1 MKRFLKVIL
10 ILAAVFGVAGLGLT
24 AGGAAMGAT
33 MGDVSVLDHGITQVL
48 RVLDHEDSWE
58 VEDSEEDMDEQEDD
72 FQAAAESAVTEKG
85 VLADSADSSAYTKV
99 YEASA
104 VSDLF
109 CDLRYEELVLKT
121 WNEDKVQVK
130 VSGKDHNRIQISND
144 NGSLR
149 IASNQ
154 KVRNRSIEIFCPENL
169 SFHKIKLQMGAGTI
183 ELDGDF
189 KAEQMEVNV
198 GAGTIEN
205 SSSLDIKEADFTV
218 GVGTADISELQVE
231 NLKGSCGM
239 GDMELTLTG
248 KATEYNYELKCGLGN
263 LEVDDSLET
272 SITSGNKQITNE
284 GATKNIKL
292 DCGMGNVQVEFEED

>member
-58 VEDSEEDMDEQEDD
+58 VEDSEKDMDEQEDD

-169 SFHKIKLQMGAGTI
+169 SFQKINFRWEPEPSNWMVI
-183 ELDGDF
+183 
-189 KAEQMEVNV
+189 
-198 GAGTIEN
+198 
-205 SSSLDIKEADFTV
+205 
-218 GVGTADISELQVE
+218 
-231 NLKGSCGM
+231 LKRSRW
-239 GDMELTLTG
+239 
-248 KATEYNYELKCGLGN
+248 K
-263 LEVDDSLET
+263 
-272 SITSGNKQITNE
+272 
-284 GATKNIKL
+284 
-292 DCGMGNVQVEFEED
+292 

>member
-10 ILAAVFGVAGLGLT
+10 ILAAVFGAAGLGLT

-33 MGDVSVLDHGITQVL
+33 MGDVGVLDQGVKQL
-48 RVLDHEDSWE
+48 LNVLDGRES
-58 VEDSEEDMDEQEDD
+58 VIAPEEDMAELEDD
-72 FQAAAESAVTEKG
+72 FQADAENAVNEKG
-85 VLADSADSSAYTKV
+85 VLTDNADGSAYTKA

-104 VSDLF
+104 VSDLS

-121 WNEDKVQVK
+121 WNEAKVQVK
-130 VSGKDHNRIQISND
+130 VTGKDHNRVKISND
-144 NGSLR
+144 NGSLT
-149 IASNQ
+149 IASSQ
-154 KVRNRSIEIFCPENL
+154 KVRNRSVEIFCPENL
-169 SFHKIKLQMGAGTI
+169 NLQKIKLQMGAGTI

-205 SSSLDIKEADFTV
+205 SGSLDIKEADFTV

-239 GDMELTLTG
+239 GEMELTLTG
-248 KATEYNYELKCGLGN
+248 KAADYNYELKCGLGN
-263 LEVDDSLET
+263 LELDDSLET

-292 DCGMGNVQVEFEED
+292 DCGMGNVQVDFDED

>member
-169 SFHKIKLQMGAGTI
+169 SFQKIKLQMGAGTI
-183 ELDGDF
+183 E
-189 KAEQMEVNV
+189 
-198 GAGTIEN
+198 N
-205 SSSLDIKEADFTV
+205 SGSLDIKEADFTV

-248 KATEYNYELKCGLGN
+248 KAAEYNYELKCGLGN

>member
-85 VLADSADSSAYTKV
+85 VLADSADGSAYTKI

-130 VSGKDHNRIQISND
+130 VSGKNHNRIQISNN

-169 SFHKIKLQMGAGTI
+169 SFQKIKLQMGAGTI
-183 ELDGDF
+183 E
-189 KAEQMEVNV
+189 
-198 GAGTIEN
+198 N
-205 SSSLDIKEADFTV
+205 SGSLDIKEADFTV

-263 LEVDDSLET
+263 LEVDDPLET

>member
-10 ILAAVFGVAGLGLT
+10 ILAAVFGAAGLGLT

-33 MGDVSVLDHGITQVL
+33 MGDVGVLDQGVKQL
-48 RVLDHEDSWE
+48 LNVLDGRES
-58 VEDSEEDMDEQEDD
+58 VIAPEEDMAELEDD
-72 FQAAAESAVTEKG
+72 FQADAENAVNEKG
-85 VLADSADSSAYTKV
+85 VLTDNADGSAYTKA

-104 VSDLF
+104 VSDLS

-121 WNEDKVQVK
+121 WNEAKVQVK
-130 VSGKDHNRIQISND
+130 VTGKDHNRVKISND
-144 NGSLR
+144 NGSLT
-149 IASNQ
+149 IASSQ
-154 KVRNRSIEIFCPENL
+154 KVRNRSVEIFCPENL
-169 SFHKIKLQMGAGTI
+169 NLQKIKLQMGAGTI

-205 SSSLDIKEADFTV
+205 SGSLDIKEADFTV

-239 GDMELTLTG
+239 GEMELTLTG
-248 KATEYNYELKCGLGN
+248 KAADYNYELKCGLGN
-263 LEVDDSLET
+263 LELDDSLET

-284 GATKNIKL
+284 DATKNIKL

>member
-10 ILAAVFGVAGLGLT
+10 ILAAVFGAAGLGLT

-33 MGDVSVLDHGITQVL
+33 MGDIGVLDQGVKQL
-48 RVLDHEDSWE
+48 LNVLDGRES
-58 VEDSEEDMDEQEDD
+58 VIAPEEDMAELEDD
-72 FQAAAESAVTEKG
+72 FQADAENAVNEKG
-85 VLADSADSSAYTKV
+85 VLTDNADSSAYTKV

-104 VSDLF
+104 VSDLS

-130 VSGKDHNRIQISND
+130 VTGRDHNRVKISND

-154 KVRNRSIEIFCPENL
+154 KVRNRSVEIFCPENL
-169 SFHKIKLQMGAGTI
+169 SFQKIKLQMGAGTI

-189 KAEQMEVNV
+189 KAGQMEVNV
-198 GAGTIEN
+198 GAGTLEN
-205 SSSLDIKEADFTV
+205 SGSLDVKEANFTV
-218 GVGTADISELQVE
+218 GVGTADISEIQTEKL
-231 NLKGSCGM
+231 NGSCGM
-239 GDMELTLTG
+239 GNMDLTLAG
-248 KATEYNYELKCGLGN
+248 KAEDYNYELKCGLGN
-263 LEVDDSLET
+263 LEVDDSQET

-292 DCGMGNVQVEFEED
+292 DCGMGNVQVDFDED

>member
-33 MGDVSVLDHGITQVL
+33 MGDVSVLDQGITQVL

-72 FQAAAESAVTEKG
+72 FQAAAESAATEKG

-130 VSGKDHNRIQISND
+130 VSGKDHNRIQISNN

-154 KVRNRSIEIFCPENL
+154 KVRNRSIEIFCPE
-169 SFHKIKLQMGAGTI
+169 
-183 ELDGDF
+183 
-189 KAEQMEVNV
+189 QMEVNV

-205 SSSLDIKEADFTV
+205 SNSLDIKEADFTV

-292 DCGMGNVQVEFEED
+292 DCGMGNVEVEFEED

>member
-1 MKRFLKVIL
+1 M
-10 ILAAVFGVAGLGLT
+10 
-24 AGGAAMGAT
+24 
-33 MGDVSVLDHGITQVL
+33 
-48 RVLDHEDSWE
+48 
-58 VEDSEEDMDEQEDD
+58 
-72 FQAAAESAVTEKG
+72 
-85 VLADSADSSAYTKV
+85 
-99 YEASA
+99 
-104 VSDLF
+104 SDLF

-130 VSGKDHNRIQISND
+130 VSGKDHNRIQISNN

-169 SFHKIKLQMGAGTI
+169 SFQKIKLQMGAGTI

-205 SSSLDIKEADFTV
+205 SGSLDIKEADFTV
-218 GVGTADISELQVE
+218 GVGTADISEFQVE

-248 KATEYNYELKCGLGN
+248 KAAEYNYELKCGLGN

>member
-169 SFHKIKLQMGAGTI
+169 SFQKIKLQM
-183 ELDGDF
+183 
-189 KAEQMEVNV
+189 

>member
-130 VSGKDHNRIQISND
+130 VSGKDHNRIRISND

-169 SFHKIKLQMGAGTI
+169 SFHKIKLQM
-183 ELDGDF
+183 
-189 KAEQMEVNV
+189 

-292 DCGMGNVQVEFEED
+292 DCGMGNVEVEFEED

>member
-48 RVLDHEDSWE
+48 RVLDHENSWE

-169 SFHKIKLQMGAGTI
+169 SFQKIKLQMGAGTI
-183 ELDGDF
+183 E
-189 KAEQMEVNV
+189 
-198 GAGTIEN
+198 N
-205 SSSLDIKEADFTV
+205 SGSLDIKEADFTV

-248 KATEYNYELKCGLGN
+248 KAAEYNYELKCGLGN
-263 LEVDDSLET
+263 LEVDDSLGT

-292 DCGMGNVQVEFEED
+292 DCGMGNVEVEFEED

>member
-58 VEDSEEDMDEQEDD
+58 VEDMDEQEDD

-130 VSGKDHNRIQISND
+130 VSGKEHNRIQISND

-169 SFHKIKLQMGAGTI
+169 SFQKIKLQMGAGTI

-205 SSSLDIKEADFTV
+205 SGSLDIKEADFTV

-231 NLKGSCGM
+231 NLKGNCGM

-263 LEVDDSLET
+263 LEVDDSLGT

-292 DCGMGNVQVEFEED
+292 DCGMGNVEVEFEED

>member
-10 ILAAVFGVAGLGLT
+10 ILAAVFGAAGLGLT

-33 MGDVSVLDHGITQVL
+33 MGDVGVLDQGVKQL
-48 RVLDHEDSWE
+48 LNVLDGRES
-58 VEDSEEDMDEQEDD
+58 VIAPEEDMAELEDD
-72 FQAAAESAVTEKG
+72 FQADAENAVNEKG
-85 VLADSADSSAYTKV
+85 VLTDNADSSAYTKV

-104 VSDLF
+104 VSDLS

-130 VSGKDHNRIQISND
+130 VTGKDHNRVKINND
-144 NGSLR
+144 NGSLT
-149 IASNQ
+149 IASSQ
-154 KVRNRSIEIFCPENL
+154 KVRNRSIEIFCPKNL
-169 SFHKIKLQMGAGTI
+169 NFQKIKLQMGAGTI
-183 ELDGDF
+183 QLDGDF
-189 KAEQMEVNV
+189 KADQMEVNV

-205 SSSLDIKEADFTV
+205 SGSLDIKEADFTV

-248 KATEYNYELKCGLGN
+248 KAADYNYELKCGLGN
-263 LEVDDSLET
+263 LEVDDSQET
-272 SITSGNKQITNE
+272 SITSGNKRITNE

-292 DCGMGNVQVEFEED
+292 DCGMGNVQVDFDED

>member
-33 MGDVSVLDHGITQVL
+33 MGDVSVLDQGITQVL

-72 FQAAAESAVTEKG
+72 FQAAAESAATEKG

-130 VSGKDHNRIQISND
+130 VSGKDHKSHSDQAI
-144 NGSLR
+144 
-149 IASNQ
+149 
-154 KVRNRSIEIFCPENL
+154 
-169 SFHKIKLQMGAGTI
+169 T
-183 ELDGDF
+183 
-189 KAEQMEVNV
+189 
-198 GAGTIEN
+198 
-205 SSSLDIKEADFTV
+205 TV
-218 GVGTADISELQVE
+218 V
-231 NLKGSCGM
+231 
-239 GDMELTLTG
+239 
-248 KATEYNYELKCGLGN
+248 
-263 LEVDDSLET
+263 
-272 SITSGNKQITNE
+272 
-284 GATKNIKL
+284 
-292 DCGMGNVQVEFEED
+292 

>member
-10 ILAAVFGVAGLGLT
+10 ILAAVFGAAGLGLT

-33 MGDVSVLDHGITQVL
+33 MGDVGVLDQGVKQL
-48 RVLDHEDSWE
+48 LNVLDGRES
-58 VEDSEEDMDEQEDD
+58 VIAPEEDMAELEDD
-72 FQAAAESAVTEKG
+72 FQADAENAVNEKG
-85 VLADSADSSAYTKV
+85 VLTDNADGSAYTKA

-104 VSDLF
+104 VSDLS

-121 WNEDKVQVK
+121 WNEAKVQVK
-130 VSGKDHNRIQISND
+130 VTGKDHNRVKISND
-144 NGSLR
+144 NGSLT
-149 IASNQ
+149 IASSQ
-154 KVRNRSIEIFCPENL
+154 KVRNRSVEIFCPENL
-169 SFHKIKLQMGAGTI
+169 NLQKIKLQMGAGTI

-205 SSSLDIKEADFTV
+205 SGSLDIKEADFTV

-248 KATEYNYELKCGLGN
+248 KAADYNYELKCGLGN
-263 LEVDDSLET
+263 LELDDSQET

-292 DCGMGNVQVEFEED
+292 DCGMGNVQVDFDED

>member
-33 MGDVSVLDHGITQVL
+33 MGDVS
-48 RVLDHEDSWE
+48 VLDHEDSWE

-85 VLADSADSSAYTKV
+85 VLADSADSSAYTKI

-130 VSGKDHNRIQISND
+130 VSGKDHNRIQISNN

-169 SFHKIKLQMGAGTI
+169 SFQKIKLQM
-183 ELDGDF
+183 
-189 KAEQMEVNV
+189 

-284 GATKNIKL
+284 GAVKNIKL

>member
-85 VLADSADSSAYTKV
+85 VLADSADGSAYTKI

-130 VSGKDHNRIQISND
+130 VSGKDHNRIQISNN

-169 SFHKIKLQMGAGTI
+169 SFQKIKLQM
-183 ELDGDF
+183 
-189 KAEQMEVNV
+189 

-292 DCGMGNVQVEFEED
+292 DCGMGNVEVEFEED

>member
-1 MKRFLKVIL
+1 
-10 ILAAVFGVAGLGLT
+10 
-24 AGGAAMGAT
+24 
-33 MGDVSVLDHGITQVL
+33 
-48 RVLDHEDSWE
+48 
-58 VEDSEEDMDEQEDD
+58 
-72 FQAAAESAVTEKG
+72 
-85 VLADSADSSAYTKV
+85 
-99 YEASA
+99 
-104 VSDLF
+104 
-109 CDLRYEELVLKT
+109 
-121 WNEDKVQVK
+121 
-130 VSGKDHNRIQISND
+130 
-144 NGSLR
+144 
-149 IASNQ
+149 
-154 KVRNRSIEIFCPENL
+154 
-169 SFHKIKLQMGAGTI
+169 MGAGTI

-205 SSSLDIKEADFTV
+205 SGSLDIKEADFTV

-248 KATEYNYELKCGLGN
+248 KAAEYNYELKCGLGN

-292 DCGMGNVQVEFEED
+292 DCGMGNVQVEFEEDQRRKHYE